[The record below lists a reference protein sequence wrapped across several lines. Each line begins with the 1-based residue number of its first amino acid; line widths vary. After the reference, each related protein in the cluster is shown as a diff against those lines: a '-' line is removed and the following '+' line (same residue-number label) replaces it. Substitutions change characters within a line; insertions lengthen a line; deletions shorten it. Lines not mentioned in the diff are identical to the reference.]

1 MGAELFIARRL
12 IKPKKES
19 LSGPSVRIA
28 IASVSISLTVM
39 ISSVCILR
47 GFQQEIR
54 EKVSGFAAH
63 IQVHSFVSGV
73 SQSENP
79 PMTYDTGLIM
89 KLRNYP
95 GIRHVQAVAYKT
107 GMIQANQQILG
118 ITLKGG
124 GPDLDMQLIKDKLVK
139 GRLPLMGDTALRYEI
154 LISQNMADKLLLDT
168 GQDIRMYFLNGGE
181 RSPRARKMKI
191 VGIYNTGLEDFDQ
204 SFAFTDIRHIQ
215 RLNGWT
221 HKEIGMIEIILR
233 NIDELDMISRKVYED
248 LPSHL
253 NVNNIRQIY
262 PQIFDWLE
270 LQDVNVLVIL
280 ILMIIVSAISMIS
293 ALFIMIVEKTQL
305 IGILKALGATNL
317 SIRKIFIQTSSF
329 IALKGMVYGNVIGI
343 GLMWLQ
349 KHLHLVKLPVE
360 SYFMEYVPV
369 SLSLTNILIINIT
382 TLILCISSLLIP
394 TYTVTRVSPLRAI
407 RYH

>member
-329 IALKGMVYGNVIGI
+329 IAL
-343 GLMWLQ
+343 
-349 KHLHLVKLPVE
+349 
-360 SYFMEYVPV
+360 
-369 SLSLTNILIINIT
+369 SLIHI
-382 TLILCISSLLIP
+382 
-394 TYTVTRVSPLRAI
+394 
-407 RYH
+407 